1 MSNAHRPTA
10 LFAGVTYAGWK
21 TRQLNLERHVAEDG
35 RLDAR
40 YRRISGWCDGGL
52 LERLPLVPRGI
63 AGRARAQLEAR
74 GFATFPRPDVVWTS
88 ALELATPYLW
98 ANYGPLRRPL
108 VCETDW
114 TFEQQEL
121 FAHEYFHR
129 EPRTGLRRAFSALL
143 ERVLFDRVTLFT
155 PISRWAADGLR
166 HAGIDDARI
175 HVLHP
180 GLDLERWSVPERRAD
195 PAQPLRLLFVGGDF
209 ERKGGPELVDVVATR
224 FPDEIELDIVTRDRV
239 EPRPNVRV
247 HRAEPNSPLLFE
259 LYAQADLFV
268 LPTRAECFGHVTV
281 EALASGLPAIVSD
294 VGGAR
299 DIVDDGVTGWL
310 IEPGAAAIAAA
321 LQRALDAREVLPRMG
336 AAGRRVAEERFDG
349 RRNDRVL
356 VDLLLDQV
364 ARHRHALRPS
374 EVPA

>member
-1 MSNAHRPTA
+1 MSHPHRPSA
-10 LFAGVTYAGWK
+10 LFVGVTYAGWK

-40 YRRISGWCDGGL
+40 YTHVSGWRDGGL
-52 LERLPLVPRGI
+52 LERIPGLPCGL
-63 AGRARAQLEAR
+63 AGRGRATLEAR
-74 GFATFPRPDVVWTS
+74 GFAAIPRPDVTWTS

-114 TFEQQEL
+114 TLEQQEF
-121 FAHEYFHR
+121 FAREYFR
-129 EPRTGLRRAFSALL
+129 RAPRTGLRRAFSALQ
-143 ERVLFDRVTLFT
+143 ERILFDRVTLFT

-166 HAGIDDARI
+166 RAGIDDARI

-195 PAQPLRLLFVGGDF
+195 PSRPLRLLFVGGDF

-224 FPDEIELDIVTRDRV
+224 FAHDIELDIVTRDPV
-239 EPRPNVRV
+239 EPRANVRV

-259 LYAQADLFV
+259 QYAQADLFV

-310 IEPGAAAIAAA
+310 IEPGAAGIAAA
-321 LQRALDAREVLPRMG
+321 LQRALDARAALPRMG

-356 VDLLLDQV
+356 VDLLMDQA
-364 ARHRHALRPS
+364 ARRHPALHPS